1 MGAAELLLAGGA
13 AALAA
18 AVTRAGAEAGSRAAE
33 RLATVSGALA
43 LAGAAAGI
51 GVGPHPLAAA
61 AGALGAAGILAAL
74 ALAALGGGRPDPR
87 PEAWLVASAG
97 FGVLALAVMAGDLPP
112 AFLIGPVGAQGG
124 ALALGLVSGETLRRP
139 DGAPGRG

>member
-18 AVTRAGAEAGSRAAE
+18 AVTRAGAGARAAE
-33 RLATVSGALA
+33 RLAMVSGALA

-51 GVGPHPLAAA
+51 GAGPHPAAAA
-61 AGALGAAGILAAL
+61 AGALGAVGILAAL

-87 PEAWLVASAG
+87 PETWLVASAG
-97 FGVLALAVMAGDLPP
+97 FGMLALAVMAGDLPP

-124 ALALGLVSGETLRRP
+124 ALALGLVWGETLRRP
-139 DGAPGRG
+139 DGAPARE

>member
-13 AALAA
+13 AA
-18 AVTRAGAEAGSRAAE
+18 VMRAGGAGARAAE
-33 RLATVSGALA
+33 RLAMVSGALA

-51 GVGPHPLAAA
+51 GAGPHPAAAA

-74 ALAALGGGRPDPR
+74 ALAALGAGRPDPR
-87 PEAWLVASAG
+87 PEAGLMASAG
-97 FGVLALAVMAGDLPP
+97 FGMLALAVMAGDLPP
-112 AFLIGPVGAQGG
+112 AFLIGPMGAQGG
-124 ALALGLVSGETLRRP
+124 ALALGLVWGEALRRA